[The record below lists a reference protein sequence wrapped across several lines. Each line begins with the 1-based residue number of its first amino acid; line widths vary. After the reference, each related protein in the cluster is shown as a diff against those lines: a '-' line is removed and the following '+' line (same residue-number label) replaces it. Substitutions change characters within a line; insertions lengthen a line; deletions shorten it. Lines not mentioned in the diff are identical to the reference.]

1 MALTKIDLVDMI
13 YGELDAPTKKECINK
28 IE

>member
-13 YGELDAPTKKECINK
+13 YGELDAPTKKEFINK
-28 IE
+28 I